1 MLGYKLPKDDQKY
14 QWTNHV
20 KDKMLY
26 YRISESL
33 IKRIVRFPKRLEV
46 GIAPNT
52 VAVMIPRVATTRS
65 KGKSGKKTEELWV
78 MYQELNQNPEKK
90 NQQLVV
96 ALPTKKRIISTWRYP
111 GTSPVGKKI
120 PIPDEI
126 LQELDALLD

>member
-1 MLGYKLPKDDQKY
+1 
-14 QWTNHV
+14 
-20 KDKMLY
+20 MLY